1 MAVKASI
8 RAVKSSV
15 LMGSV
20 VVVSGCGSFSAEAT
34 LPVRHGTDDE
44 ELTGGG
50 GGAGKEAEFSA
61 VTGVVVTR
69 LSLML

>member
-1 MAVKASI
+1 
-8 RAVKSSV
+8 
-15 LMGSV
+15 MGSV

-50 GGAGKEAEFSA
+50 GAEKEAQFSA

>member
-20 VVVSGCGSFSAEAT
+20 VVVFGGCGSFSAEAT

-50 GGAGKEAEFSA
+50 AGKEAELSA
-61 VTGVVVTR
+61 VTEVVVTR

>member
-1 MAVKASI
+1 
-8 RAVKSSV
+8 
-15 LMGSV
+15 MGSV

-50 GGAGKEAEFSA
+50 AGKEAELSA

>member
-50 GGAGKEAEFSA
+50 AGKEAELSA